1 MQKVKRIIS
10 EELKEEMT
18 ISHQVEN
25 TNKEIKKKKKIT
37 NRNLSKG
44 CKLGF
49 TSEKW
54 LMIWYHM
61 TISIDLIFNKI
72 TIILW

>member
-10 EELKEEMT
+10 EQLKEEMT
-18 ISHQVEN
+18 ISHQIEN
-25 TNKEIKKKKKIT
+25 TNKEIKKNKKKRT

-54 LMIWYHM
+54 LIIWYHM
-61 TISIDLIFNKI
+61 TISIDLIFHKI
-72 TIILW
+72 TIF